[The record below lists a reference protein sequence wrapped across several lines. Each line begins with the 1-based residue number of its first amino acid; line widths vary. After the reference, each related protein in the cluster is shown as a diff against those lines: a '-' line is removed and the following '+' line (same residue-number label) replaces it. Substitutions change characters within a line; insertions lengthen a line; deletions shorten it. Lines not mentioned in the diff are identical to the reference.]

1 MDPNELP
8 IPDEPLSDEPLL
20 DEPIFDD
27 EEPVNISPVL
37 MPIPISLSQLLD
49 SPSMDLCYRF

>member
-8 IPDEPLSDEPLL
+8 IPDEPLLDEPLP

-27 EEPVNISPVL
+27 EEP
-37 MPIPISLSQLLD
+37 
-49 SPSMDLCYRF
+49 R